1 MNLKKFLIICSILFA
16 LSTIEATAFIFK
28 NKTII
33 HSDDYIKNYLYG
45 SILYDEN
52 KYNLA
57 AKNLD
62 KINELTGRHIEYDI
76 KYISSLVIK
85 GKLGEAAKI
94 VSETEKVYSDIFLFD
109 FIKSVNF
116 LKQKKYKEA
125 LLEIKKIESNDPVFQ
140 EFQNSLIFW
149 IEIKDKSKNQSNAI
163 KRFKSRNLSIG
174 LINKFLSSRYIEDLD
189 LYNYYN
195 KKILNSNELI
205 RYQIFSAWNEKKIGN
220 NKKALSILEHAFIND
235 GRNLLLKQS
244 IVDFN
249 KNNNQVLLFFDPKK
263 FEDNIAEIF
272 YLFSNL
278 YMQRDDDFSK
288 LLLSLSL
295 KFNERFLSNHLASF
309 ENHIKENNLERIN
322 YLSVSKLKNIG
333 TEYKWYVNYQ
343 MAVQEEKKNINF
355 LEKTIVKNDLF
366 LKDKYF
372 DLANYF
378 RVKKN
383 YQLALDYYKRIENM
397 NLDLD
402 WSFYYYVGICY
413 ERLKNWELSEK
424 NLKKSLSLSPKEYSV
439 INYLAYSW
447 LERNKNINEATKML
461 EDAVKLSKWELG
473 YIIDSLGWAYFLQKD
488 FDKAEKLLKIAYEK
502 VSSESEVYDHY
513 GDVLWVQNKFLQAR
527 YVWKNALN
535 LENIDPEREKRI
547 KDKIVNGLKIS
558 E

>member
-52 KYNLA
+52 KHNLA

-163 KRFKSRNLSIG
+163 KKFKSRNLSIG

-309 ENHIKENNLERIN
+309 ENHIIENNLERIN

>member
-52 KYNLA
+52 KHNLA

-309 ENHIKENNLERIN
+309 ENHIIENNLERIN

>member
-52 KYNLA
+52 KHNLA

-163 KRFKSRNLSIG
+163 KKFKSRNLSIG

-309 ENHIKENNLERIN
+309 ENHIIENNLERIN

-397 NLDLD
+397 NLDID

-447 LERNKNINEATKML
+447 LERNKNIYEATKML

>member
-52 KYNLA
+52 KHNLA

-309 ENHIKENNLERIN
+309 ENHIIENNLERIN

-397 NLDLD
+397 NLDID

>member
-1 MNLKKFLIICSILFA
+1 MNLKRFLIICSILFA

-33 HSDDYIKNYLYG
+33 QSDDYIKNYLYS

-52 KYNLA
+52 KHNLA

-76 KYISSLVIK
+76 KYISSLVIS
-85 GKLGEAAKI
+85 GKLSEAAKAI
-94 VSETEKVYSDIFLFD
+94 SETEKIYSGIFLFD
-109 FIKSVNF
+109 FIRSVNF

-125 LLEIKKIESNDPVFQ
+125 LLEIKKIKSDDLVFQ
-140 EFQNSLIFW
+140 ELQNSLIFW
-149 IEIKDKSKNQSNAI
+149 IEIRDKSKNQFKAI
-163 KRFKSRNLSIG
+163 KKFKSRNLSIG

-189 LYNYYN
+189 LYKYYN
-195 KKILNSNELI
+195 KKILNSNELT

-244 IVDFN
+244 MVDFN

-309 ENHIKENNLERIN
+309 ENHIIENNLERIN

-366 LKDKYF
+366 LKDKYL

-447 LERNKNINEATKML
+447 LERKKNINEATKML
-461 EDAVKLSKWELG
+461 EDAVILSKWELG

-513 GDVLWVQNKFLQAR
+513 GDILWVNNKYLQAR

>member
-52 KYNLA
+52 KHNLA

-163 KRFKSRNLSIG
+163 KRLKSRNLSIG

>member
-52 KYNLA
+52 KHNLA

>member
-52 KYNLA
+52 KHNLA

-343 MAVQEEKKNINF
+343 MAVQEEKK
-355 LEKTIVKNDLF
+355 
-366 LKDKYF
+366 KYKF
-372 DLANYF
+372 F
-378 RVKKN
+378 RKN
-383 YQLALDYYKRIENM
+383 Y
-397 NLDLD
+397 
-402 WSFYYYVGICY
+402 S
-413 ERLKNWELSEK
+413 
-424 NLKKSLSLSPKEYSV
+424 
-439 INYLAYSW
+439 
-447 LERNKNINEATKML
+447 
-461 EDAVKLSKWELG
+461 
-473 YIIDSLGWAYFLQKD
+473 
-488 FDKAEKLLKIAYEK
+488 
-502 VSSESEVYDHY
+502 
-513 GDVLWVQNKFLQAR
+513 
-527 YVWKNALN
+527 
-535 LENIDPEREKRI
+535 
-547 KDKIVNGLKIS
+547 
-558 E
+558 

>member
-33 HSDDYIKNYLYG
+33 QSDDYIKNYLYS

-52 KYNLA
+52 KHNLA

-76 KYISSLVIK
+76 KYISSLVIS
-85 GKLGEAAKI
+85 GKLSEAAKVI
-94 VSETEKVYSDIFLFD
+94 SETEKIYSGIFLFD
-109 FIKSVNF
+109 FIRSVNF

-125 LLEIKKIESNDPVFQ
+125 LIEIKKIKSNDLVFQ

-149 IEIKDKSKNQSNAI
+149 IEIRDKSKNQFNAI
-163 KRFKSRNLSIG
+163 KKFKSRNLSIG

-220 NKKALSILEHAFIND
+220 NKKALSILEYAFIND
-235 GRNLLLKQS
+235 DRNLLLKQS

-309 ENHIKENNLERIN
+309 ENHIIENNLERIN

-383 YQLALDYYKRIENM
+383 YELALDYYKRIENM

-447 LERNKNINEATKML
+447 LERNKNINEATRML

-488 FDKAEKLLKIAYEK
+488 FNKAEKLLKIAYEK

-513 GDVLWVQNKFLQAR
+513 GDVLWMNNKYLQAR

>member
-1 MNLKKFLIICSILFA
+1 M
-16 LSTIEATAFIFK
+16 
-28 NKTII
+28 
-33 HSDDYIKNYLYG
+33 
-45 SILYDEN
+45 
-52 KYNLA
+52 
-57 AKNLD
+57 
-62 KINELTGRHIEYDI
+62 
-76 KYISSLVIK
+76 
-85 GKLGEAAKI
+85 
-94 VSETEKVYSDIFLFD
+94 
-109 FIKSVNF
+109 
-116 LKQKKYKEA
+116 
-125 LLEIKKIESNDPVFQ
+125 
-140 EFQNSLIFW
+140 
-149 IEIKDKSKNQSNAI
+149 
-163 KRFKSRNLSIG
+163 
-174 LINKFLSSRYIEDLD
+174 
-189 LYNYYN
+189 
-195 KKILNSNELI
+195 
-205 RYQIFSAWNEKKIGN
+205 
-220 NKKALSILEHAFIND
+220 
-235 GRNLLLKQS
+235 
-244 IVDFN
+244 
-249 KNNNQVLLFFDPKK
+249 
-263 FEDNIAEIF
+263 
-272 YLFSNL
+272 
-278 YMQRDDDFSK
+278 
-288 LLLSLSL
+288 
-295 KFNERFLSNHLASF
+295 
-309 ENHIKENNLERIN
+309 
-322 YLSVSKLKNIG
+322 
-333 TEYKWYVNYQ
+333 
-343 MAVQEEKKNINF
+343 
-355 LEKTIVKNDLF
+355 
-366 LKDKYF
+366 KDKYF

>member
-28 NKTII
+28 NKKII
-33 HSDDYIKNYLYG
+33 QSDDYIKNYLYS

-52 KYNLA
+52 KHNLA

-76 KYISSLVIK
+76 KYISSLVIN

-94 VSETEKVYSDIFLFD
+94 VSETERVYSDIFLFD

-116 LKQKKYKEA
+116 LKQKKYDVA
-125 LLEIKKIESNDPVFQ
+125 LSEIKKIKSNDPVFQ

-163 KRFKSRNLSIG
+163 KKFKSRNLSIG

-205 RYQIFSAWNEKKIGN
+205 RYQIVSAWNEKKIGN
-220 NKKALSILEHAFIND
+220 NKKALSILEYAFIND
-235 GRNLLLKQS
+235 DRNLLLKQS

-278 YMQRDDDFSK
+278 YIQRDDDFSK

-309 ENHIKENNLERIN
+309 ENHIIENNLERIN
-322 YLSVSKLKNIG
+322 YLSISKLKNIG

-447 LERNKNINEATKML
+447 LERNKNINEATRML

-513 GDVLWVQNKFLQAR
+513 GDILWVNNKYLQAR

>member
-52 KYNLA
+52 KHNLA

-163 KRFKSRNLSIG
+163 KKFKSRNLSIG

-309 ENHIKENNLERIN
+309 ENHIIENNLERIN

-447 LERNKNINEATKML
+447 LERNKNIYEATKML

>member
-33 HSDDYIKNYLYG
+33 HSDDYIKNYLYS

-52 KYNLA
+52 KHNLA

-76 KYISSLVIK
+76 KYISSLVIN

-94 VSETEKVYSDIFLFD
+94 VSETERVYSDIFLFD

-116 LKQKKYKEA
+116 LKQKKYEVA
-125 LLEIKKIESNDPVFQ
+125 LSEIKKIKSNDPLFK

-149 IEIKDKSKNQSNAI
+149 IKIQDKKKNRLNEIKEY
-163 KRFKSRNLSIG
+163 KSRYLSIG
-174 LINKFLSSRYIEDLD
+174 LINKFLSSYYLGNLK
-189 LYNYYN
+189 LYNDYN
-195 KKILNSNELI
+195 SKILNSNGLI
-205 RYQIFSAWNEKKIGN
+205 RYQIFSAWNEKKIN
-220 NKKALSILEHAFIND
+220 NHKKAIDILETALTTND
-235 GRNLLLKQS
+235 RNLLLKQS
-244 IVDFN
+244 IIDFK
-249 KNNNQVLLFFDPKK
+249 KNNNQILSFYDPKK
-263 FEDNIAEIF
+263 FDDNISEIF

-278 YMQRDDDFSK
+278 YKQRDDEFSN

-295 KFNERFLSNHLASF
+295 EFNDRFLSNHLTSF
-309 ENHIKENNLERIN
+309 ENHLSDSKSKNFN
-322 YLSVSKLKNIG
+322 YLLISKLKNIG
-333 TEYKWYVNYQ
+333 SEYRWYIDYQ
-343 MAVQEEKKNINF
+343 IAIHEGKENIKF
-355 LEKTIVKNDLF
+355 LEKSIVADDLF

-372 DLANYF
+372 DLANFY
-378 RVKKN
+378 RIKKD
-383 YQLALDYYKRIENM
+383 YQLALNYYDKIEKL

-402 WSFYYYVGICY
+402 WTFYYFKGICH
-413 ERLKNWELSEK
+413 ERLNMWDMSEK
-424 NLKKSLSLSPKEYSV
+424 NLKKSISLSPKQYSV

-447 LERNKNINEATKML
+447 LEREKNIDEATEML

-502 VSSESEVYDHY
+502 TPSESEVYDHY